1 MRKKIR
7 QQYDIEF
14 TPEELHVLARASKIM
29 EEVTSSAIDGVVG
42 FEVKSVPST
51 LNCTRY
57 TVKEICNCMG
67 MLEDLCNPFGKL
79 EGYFDKYDSK

>member
-14 TPEELHVLARASKIM
+14 TPEELHVLARAANIM
-29 EEVTSSAIDGVVG
+29 GEIASSAIDGVTG
-42 FEVKSVPST
+42 FEVKGVSST

-57 TVKEICNCMG
+57 SIKEICNCME

-79 EGYFDKYDSK
+79 EGYFDKDSK

>member
-1 MRKKIR
+1 MIKNIR

-14 TPEELHVLARASKIM
+14 TVEELHILARTAGIM
-29 EEVTSSAIDGVVG
+29 EEVASSAVDGVVG

-51 LNCTRY
+51 LNYTRY
-57 TVKEICNCMG
+57 SVKEICNCMG

-79 EGYFDKYDSK
+79 DGYFDKDPK

>member
-14 TPEELHVLARASKIM
+14 TPEELNVLARASKIM
-29 EEVTSSAIDGVVG
+29 EEVVSSAIDGVTG
-42 FEVKSVPST
+42 FEVKGIPST
-51 LNCTRY
+51 PNYERY
-57 TVKEICNCMG
+57 SIREIW

-79 EGYFDKYDSK
+79 EGYFDKDSK

>member
-14 TPEELHVLARASKIM
+14 TPEELTVLARASKIM
-29 EEVTSSAIDGVVG
+29 EEVASSAIDGVTG
-42 FEVKSVPST
+42 FEVKGIPST
-51 LNCTRY
+51 PNYERY
-57 TVKEICNCMG
+57 SIREMG

-79 EGYFDKYDSK
+79 EGYFDKDSK

>member
-29 EEVTSSAIDGVVG
+29 EEVASSAIDGVVG
-42 FEVKSVPST
+42 FEIKSVPST
-51 LNCTRY
+51 LNYERY
-57 TVKEICNCMG
+57 SIKEFSHCMG
-67 MLEDLCNPFGKL
+67 MLEDLCSPFGKL
-79 EGYFDKYDSK
+79 EGYFDKDPK